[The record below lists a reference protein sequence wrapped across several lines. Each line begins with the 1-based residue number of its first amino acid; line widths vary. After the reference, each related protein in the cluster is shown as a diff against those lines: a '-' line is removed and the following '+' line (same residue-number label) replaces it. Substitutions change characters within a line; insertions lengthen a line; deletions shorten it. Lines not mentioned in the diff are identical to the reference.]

1 MKQSNLIHM
10 AWVVVT
16 ISTYVMGSQW
26 ARHQK
31 DREAHEMESGLA
43 GEFPGNHK
51 IRLRPPGLTR
61 KTRTKSLLPGS
72 RDRQNSVASVA
83 SLTTE
88 ELDSLV
94 RSAIKSRGPIEG
106 RRAFDRILQAMQ
118 SSSLTTEQVKNI
130 RTSMIESKA
139 TGEHLRLFDYAW
151 GASQPEAALAHLDE
165 VSPDQHDAYLA
176 NMIPGLASE
185 NPTAAIALFHSLE
198 PELQEKIRPRFLE
211 GLVDNDIT
219 LATNHLYQSTPPEN
233 NDWRPMDTLAR
244 EIEKDQGLDT
254 ALAWSADLPKG
265 ALRSNAWSAAYAVW
279 ANQDPEAAVKSITEI
294 PQSTDR
300 DQAINGFI
308 SAYAHEDGD
317 LATDWA
323 AQITSP
329 TLREGAMIRAGRQYF
344 PQDQEAATQWF
355 ASSGLPQSAWAQLTT
370 SNR

>member
-83 SLTTE
+83 SLTME

-254 ALAWSADLPKG
+254 ALAWAADLPKG
-265 ALRSNAWSAAYAVW
+265 ALRSNAWSATYAVW
-279 ANQDPEAAVKSITEI
+279 ANQDPEAAVKSITEK
-294 PQSTDR
+294 PQSSDR

-344 PQDQEAATQWF
+344 AQDQEAATQWF